1 MIIDVLFALFLLWG
15 FYRGFTKGLIIA
27 ICTFL
32 AYLIGIVGALKFTH
46 VISIRLSEILDI
58 HDKFLPFIAFL
69 IIFIV
74 LVLIVR
80 FGGFML
86 TKIIDLFM
94 LSLVNKLL
102 GGVLWCLIYVF
113 MFSTILWVFHQVN
126 LISPELK
133 TESIVYGYLEPLS
146 SRIISW
152 IGILIPFFKD
162 TFQELEH
169 LFEELATKSSPLAV

>member
-27 ICTFL
+27 ICTFV
-32 AYLIGIVGALKFTH
+32 AYIIGIVGALKFTH
-46 VISIRLSEILDI
+46 VISLRLGEILEI
-58 HDKFLPFIAFL
+58 HDKFLPFLAFV
-69 IIFIV
+69 IIFVV

-80 FGGFML
+80 FGGFMM

-102 GGVLWCLIYVF
+102 GGFLWCLIYVF

-133 TESIVYGYLEPLS
+133 AESVVYAYLEPLS
-146 SRIISW
+146 SKVVNW
-152 IGILIPFFKD
+152 IGVLIPFFQD
-162 TFQELEH
+162 TFEELEH
-169 LFEELATKSSPLAV
+169 LFEEWATKSSPLAV